1 MGSESYYDVLG
12 VPRNATETDIK
23 KAYRNLAKKYHPD
36 VCKEAGAEEKF
47 KSINEAYSVLSDDG
61 KRRQYDQLGHDNFTN
76 ASKGSYGG
84 PGGGGYTADFSGFG
98 DIFDSFFGGGGG
110 GRRSGPRQGDDLL
123 MRIQIT
129 LEDAVFGAQKEIE
142 VMHTEQCPE
151 CDGTG
156 SSTKKTTTCPKC
168 GGTGQIKQ
176 VRNSIFG
183 QMVTAAPCPNCGGR
197 GKIPESACKKC
208 NGTGRTKVKRK
219 VTVHV
224 PPGIESGMRL
234 RMEGYGEAGDYG
246 APNGDLY
253 IEVRVASNAKF
264 DREDDDLVTQ
274 YEITPAQ
281 AALGCEVEIETLDKK
296 KVSLKIPSGIAYGTR
311 LRIPGEG
318 VRRRGNFGNLLV
330 RVVIATPKK
339 LSSAERELYEQLLAA
354 EGNAPKERPAKEE
367 REEKKEKSS
376 SESET
381 PKDEKKK
388 KRGFFK

>member
-36 VCKEAGAEEKF
+36 VCKEAGAEEMF
-47 KSINEAYSVLSDDG
+47 KLINEAYAVLSDES
-61 KRRQYDQLGHDNFTN
+61 KRRQYDQLGHETFTN
-76 ASKGSYGG
+76 ASKGSYSGG
-84 PGGGGYTADFSGFG
+84 SGGAGFNADFSGFG
-98 DIFDSFFGGGGG
+98 DIFDSFFGGGG
-110 GRRSGPRQGDDLL
+110 RRSGPRAGDDLL
-123 MRIQIT
+123 MRIQID

-142 VMHTEQCPE
+142 VMHTEQCPA
-151 CDGTG
+151 CAGTG
-156 SSTKKTTTCPKC
+156 SSTKKINPCPKC

-183 QMVTAAPCPNCGGR
+183 QMVTASTCPHCGGR
-197 GKIPESACKKC
+197 GKLPELVCRKC
-208 NGTGRTKVKRK
+208 NGTGRTKVRRK
-219 VTVHV
+219 VTVHI

-253 IEVRVASNAKF
+253 IEVRVTPNSQF
-264 DREDDDLVTQ
+264 TREDDNLVTQ

-281 AALGCEVEIETLDKK
+281 AALGYEVLIETLDKK
-296 KVSLKIPSGIAYGTR
+296 KVSLKIPAGISYGTR

-318 VRRRGNFGNLLV
+318 VRRRGNFGSLLV
-330 RVVIATPKK
+330 RVVITTPKR
-339 LSSAERELYEQLLAA
+339 LSEVERELYEQLLIA
-354 EGNAPKERPAKEE
+354 EGHVPKNHTESRSSPSHDQHKE
-367 REEKKEKSS
+367 
-376 SESET
+376 
-381 PKDEKKK
+381 EKKK

>member
-36 VCKEAGAEEKF
+36 VCKEAGAEDMF
-47 KSINEAYSVLSDDG
+47 KLINEAYAVLSDES
-61 KRRQYDQLGHDNFTN
+61 KRRQYDQLGHETFTN
-76 ASKGSYGG
+76 ASKGSYSGG
-84 PGGGGYTADFSGFG
+84 SGGAGFNADFSGFG
-98 DIFDSFFGGGGG
+98 DIFDSFFGGGG
-110 GRRSGPRQGDDLL
+110 RRSGPRAGDDLL
-123 MRIQIT
+123 MRIQID

-142 VMHTEQCPE
+142 VMHTEQCPA

-156 SSTKKTTTCPKC
+156 SSTKKTKPCPKC

-183 QMVTAAPCPNCGGR
+183 QMVTASTCPHCGGR
-197 GKIPESACKKC
+197 GKLPELVCRKC
-208 NGTGRTKVKRK
+208 NGTGRTKVRRK
-219 VTVHV
+219 VTVHI

-253 IEVRVASNAKF
+253 IEVRVTPNSQF
-264 DREDDDLVTQ
+264 TREDDNLVTQ

-281 AALGCEVEIETLDKK
+281 AALGYEVLIETLDKK
-296 KVSLKIPSGIAYGTR
+296 KVSLKIPAGISYGTR

-318 VRRRGNFGNLLV
+318 VRRRGNFGSLLV
-330 RVVIATPKK
+330 RVVITTPKR
-339 LSSAERELYEQLLAA
+339 LSEVERELYEQLLIA
-354 EGNAPKERPAKEE
+354 EGNVPKNHTESRNSPSHDQHKE
-367 REEKKEKSS
+367 
-376 SESET
+376 
-381 PKDEKKK
+381 EKKK